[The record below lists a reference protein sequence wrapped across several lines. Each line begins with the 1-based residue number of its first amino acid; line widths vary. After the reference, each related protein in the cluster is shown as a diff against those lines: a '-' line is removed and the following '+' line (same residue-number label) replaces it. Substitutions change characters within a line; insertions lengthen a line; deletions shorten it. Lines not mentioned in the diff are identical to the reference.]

1 MTIENIV
8 TIIAAVLGS
17 SLIQYLISRN
27 DSRNDRINE
36 TMKTVSKLERDS
48 VRLQILFM
56 MKFQP
61 ERKEKILEIAE
72 YYFHKLNGDWY
83 MTDIFSDWL
92 KENGINIPGWFTLR
106 AEAETGDKEKS
117 EQ

>member
-17 SLIQYLISRN
+17 SLIQFLINRH
-27 DSRNDRINE
+27 DSRNE
-36 TMKTVSKLERDS
+36 TNKTISKLERDV

-61 ERKEKILEIAE
+61 ERKEKTLEIAE
-72 YYFHKLNGDWY
+72 YYFHMLKGDWY
-83 MTDIFSDWL
+83 LTDIFSDWL
-92 KENGINIPGWFTLR
+92 NDNGINIPGWFTLR
-106 AEAETGDKEKS
+106 AEEETGDKEKN